1 MNISALTNVSS
12 DYIKATEANRQKDSE
27 SVNGFDGAL
36 KTAMNLVQQTNDYQN
51 QAESA
56 EIQFALGDATN
67 THDLQVAQQKAN
79 VALQFTVAVRDKTM
93 DAYKE
98 IMNMSI

>member
-1 MNISALTNVSS
+1 MNISALTNVTS
-12 DYIKATEANRQKDSE
+12 DYIKAAETNTKNDSS
-27 SVNGFDGAL
+27 SVNSFDGAL

-79 VALQFTVAVRDKTM
+79 VALQFTVAVRDKAM